1 MTAPLLFAAL
11 TRVQE
16 RFSSLALFF
25 HDTWGGDVIH
35 VVWIPTSFMPHKKF
49 KLDQSLCCKTTHDEH
64 GKVVFVPNKD
74 ELLHDMRA
82 MGEGLVA
89 DIVSLKKK

>member
-1 MTAPLLFAAL
+1 M
-11 TRVQE
+11 
-16 RFSSLALFF
+16 
-25 HDTWGGDVIH
+25 IH

-49 KLDQSLCCKTTHDEH
+49 KLEQCLCSMATHDDQ

-74 ELLHDMRA
+74 EILHDMRVI
-82 MGEGLVA
+82 GEGIVS